1 MTAKKAH
8 TDTMILDVVP
18 LGFCTGTELLNTRP
32 HSNQIAL
39 PMVKDGPPGSGGTK
53 RQGQKVKTDSPV
65 PFKPTSTWAD
75 KFQLRLDTGPVKPQL
90 FHRWFFSVES
100 SCLTSFF
107 FFFFHVSLLLGPSGR
122 QKRKARG
129 LGCMVDLTPTNDHN
143 STRTTEKPAFCLDGW
158 KTIKI
163 SSKLS
168 NKGNHPTVVTFA
180 SSLLWF
186 LKFIFVPTKK
196 AIKLQRR

>member
-75 KFQLRLDTGPVKPQL
+75 KFQLRLHWPVKPQP
-90 FHRWFFSVES
+90 FHRWFFQLRVHVS
-100 SCLTSFF
+100 LLFF
-107 FFFFHVSLLLGPSGR
+107 FFLHVSLLLGPSGR

-129 LGCMVDLTPTNDHN
+129 LGCVVDLTPTNDHN
-143 STRTTEKPAFCLDGW
+143 STRTTEKPAFCLNGW

-168 NKGNHPTVVTFA
+168 NKGSGHLCILITVV
-180 SSLLWF
+180 
-186 LKFIFVPTKK
+186 LKIYICTY
-196 AIKLQRR
+196 QESN

>member
-75 KFQLRLDTGPVKPQL
+75 KFQLRLHWPVKPQP
-90 FHRWFFSVES
+90 FHRWFFQLRVHVS
-100 SCLTSFF
+100 LLFF
-107 FFFFHVSLLLGPSGR
+107 FFFMSHFFWGPLEGR
-122 QKRKARG
+122 R
-129 LGCMVDLTPTNDHN
+129 
-143 STRTTEKPAFCLDGW
+143 EKPEAWDVWWILLQPM
-158 KTIKI
+158 TITQP
-163 SSKLS
+163 
-168 NKGNHPTVVTFA
+168 G
-180 SSLLWF
+180 
-186 LKFIFVPTKK
+186 
-196 AIKLQRR
+196 QRRSQLSALMDGRPLRSHQN